1 MSFNIFLLFIA
12 CCYKMHLAEFIATTL
27 IPTPLEVHSRDA
39 RYRCMFNA
47 RQSIY
52 LVYIILS
59 VLKFENGT
67 KRCTSPIFFL
77 KWGASSRWSLR
88 PNSAWNS
95 KVTTTIGKTHPTL
108 ERILILARVI
118 IKNSTFTII

>member
-1 MSFNIFLLFIA
+1 
-12 CCYKMHLAEFIATTL
+12 MHLAEFIATTL

-59 VLKFENGT
+59 VLKFEHGT
-67 KRCTSPIFFL
+67 VVLHRYFLATSML
-77 KWGASSRWSLR
+77 
-88 PNSAWNS
+88 
-95 KVTTTIGKTHPTL
+95 VTDVGD
-108 ERILILARVI
+108 EMC
-118 IKNSTFTII
+118 